1 MPAPYEI
8 RVALIDDHELIR
20 EGLRRAF
27 EREPDVQVVAEAAT
41 VQSGLAIIESQSP
54 DVAVIDLRLPDGD
67 GITLVRESRRRHPQL
82 GIVVLTMYAGDQH
95 LFDALEAGASAFIP
109 KSAPADEIVAAARHA
124 AATPRTFSSPDL
136 ASAMQRRMNDE
147 GPHLSPRER
156 QVLDLLAA
164 FVQLLDLTGQRGG
177 ARLQK
182 LRLAV
187 HQKSG
192 IRIFRRCGHQNGIE
206 YRLRAI
212 VALCLV
218 PPATG
223 HKLEQLPL
231 DDGQFRDQCG
241 LIQPDQNLILGDM
254 HPLGH
259 QNFRHH
265 TAIGV
270 LHDLP
275 VLIDLNPA
283 VRHNGARDIGQR
295 RPCAETAQQHDQ
307 PRNPDHHRA
316 ADREIPAHRTP
327 PIWPWSAPPRTS

>member
-1 MPAPYEI
+1 MPVPHEI

-67 GITLVRESRRRHPQL
+67 GITLVRESRKRHPQL

-156 QVLDLLAA
+156 QVLDLLADGLGVSA
-164 FVQLLDLTGQRGG
+164 ISTTLYISESTTKTHISRLYDKLG
-177 ARLQK
+177 AANRAQALMAA
-182 LRLAV
+182 LRAGLI
-187 HQKSG
+187 SPP
-192 IRIFRRCGHQNGIE
+192 GIE
-206 YRLRAI
+206 
-212 VALCLV
+212 
-218 PPATG
+218 P
-223 HKLEQLPL
+223 
-231 DDGQFRDQCG
+231 
-241 LIQPDQNLILGDM
+241 
-254 HPLGH
+254 
-259 QNFRHH
+259 
-265 TAIGV
+265 
-270 LHDLP
+270 
-275 VLIDLNPA
+275 
-283 VRHNGARDIGQR
+283 
-295 RPCAETAQQHDQ
+295 
-307 PRNPDHHRA
+307 
-316 ADREIPAHRTP
+316 
-327 PIWPWSAPPRTS
+327 